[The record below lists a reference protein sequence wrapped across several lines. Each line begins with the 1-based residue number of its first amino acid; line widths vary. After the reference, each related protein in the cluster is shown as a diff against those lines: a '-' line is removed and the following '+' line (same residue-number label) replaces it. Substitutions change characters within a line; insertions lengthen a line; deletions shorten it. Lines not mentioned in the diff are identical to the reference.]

1 MTAPLASDFVLAMR
15 APRAFYEREDD
26 ATARRSLAPRLA
38 LVMLTLGAFV
48 SFTTAG
54 RLAPSHLVG
63 TTVGWCFLPLL
74 QALSLAIALRVGGAR
89 RDLRAAYGAYLAGH
103 GPWLLLLCA
112 VSSVCLFARD
122 VASALGWLLRSG
134 ILPGA
139 LLATTVWSV
148 MLQHALMRVS
158 ARRAGLA
165 TATFYATFVALVVGW
180 YVANGDLLPLLGVFV

>member
-1 MTAPLASDFVLAMR
+1 MR
-15 APRAFYEREDD
+15 APRAFYEAEDD

-54 RLAPSHLVG
+54 RLVPSHLVG
-63 TTVGWCFLPLL
+63 TAFGWSFLPLL

-112 VSSVCLFARD
+112 VSAVCLFARD
-122 VASALGWLLRSG
+122 VASALAWLVRTGL
-134 ILPGA
+134 LPGA
-139 LLATTVWSV
+139 LLLTIVWSV
-148 MLQHALMRVS
+148 MLQHALMRAS
-158 ARRAGLA
+158 TQRAGLA
-165 TATFYATFVALVVGW
+165 TAAFYVTFVALVVGW
-180 YVANGDLLPLLGVFV
+180 YIANGDLLPLVGVFV